1 MTRRKLSREFTIQ
14 AVRRTTKRSVAVAQV
29 ARDPDD
35 AESVLRRWMRV
46 LTAAPAAIPGTG
58 QMRVDLA
65 EIAFLKKDRA
75 Q

>member
-1 MTRRKLSREFTIQ
+1 MTRRKLNREFTIQ

-46 LTAAPAAIPGTG
+46 LTAAPAAIPGIG
-58 QMRVDLA
+58 QMRVGLA

>member
-35 AESVLRRWMRV
+35 AESVLGRWMRA

>member
-1 MTRRKLSREFTIQ
+1 M
-14 AVRRTTKRSVAVAQV
+14 AQV

-46 LTAAPAAIPGTG
+46 LTAAPAAIPGIG
-58 QMRVDLA
+58 QMRVGLA